1 MRRGVARP
9 LPGCPVPGRS
19 REGSPGVRQAEGKGT
34 RAARTRGWE
43 GAAAARRLRMEGR
56 EPLLRPS
63 RGTAGSIGG
72 AGQGRAP
79 GPGAAARQRIR
90 ETPPLSCL
98 SGGLSAAG
106 GCPGSSLREGS

>member
-56 EPLLRPS
+56 EPLLRPG

-90 ETPPLSCL
+90 ETPPLS
-98 SGGLSAAG
+98 SSVRGAVRGRGL
-106 GCPGSSLREGS
+106 PGI